1 MKKSFLTIALIW
13 GISHIAF
20 AKNTTTQVEQVTS
33 AITLSEDVTMSL
45 LAQILLQQQVASIL
59 PIKIVLLSF

>member
-45 LAQILLQQQVASIL
+45 LAQILYNNR
-59 PIKIVLLSF
+59 